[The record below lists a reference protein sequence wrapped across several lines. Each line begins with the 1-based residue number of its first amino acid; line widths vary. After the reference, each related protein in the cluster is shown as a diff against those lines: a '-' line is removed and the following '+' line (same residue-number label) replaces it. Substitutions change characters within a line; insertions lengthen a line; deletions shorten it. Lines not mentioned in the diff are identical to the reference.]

1 LKLVLASRSPRR
13 AELLAAAGLEFAL
26 RVADVDESPRDGEDP
41 FVYAVRLAI
50 DKACGVPLNDGEI
63 VLAADTTVV
72 LGKEIMGKPKDAA
85 DATRM
90 LRALAGQKHAVITAI
105 CLRYG
110 VDEVETDV
118 SQTYVWFIPLSD
130 AEIADYVASGE
141 PMDKAGAY
149 AIQGLASKFID
160 RIEGCYST
168 VVGLP
173 MSLVYRDLKAI
184 SARS

>member
-1 LKLVLASRSPRR
+1 MKK
-13 AELLAAAGLEFAL
+13 
-26 RVADVDESPRDGEDP
+26 AD
-41 FVYAVRLAI
+41 AVP
-50 DKACGVPLNDGEI
+50 VNDGEI

-72 LGKEIMGKPKDAA
+72 LNGQIMGKPKGTEDAA
-85 DATRM
+85 RM
-90 LRALAGQKHAVITAI
+90 LRALAGQRHEVITAI

-110 VDEVETDV
+110 ADEVETDV
-118 SQTYVWFIPLSD
+118 SRTYVWIIPLSD

-149 AIQGLASKFID
+149 AIQGLASKFVD

-184 SARS
+184 SAQS

>member
-13 AELLAAAGLEFAL
+13 AELLKAAGFEFTVRA
-26 RVADVDESPRDGEDP
+26 ADVDETPRDGEDP
-41 FVYAVRLAI
+41 FAYAVRLAI
-50 DKACGVPLNDGEI
+50 DKAYAVPVNDGEI
-63 VLAADTTVV
+63 LLAADTTVV
-72 LGKEIMGKPKDAA
+72 LGNEIMGKPKDAA
-85 DATRM
+85 DAARM
-90 LRALAGQKHAVITAI
+90 LRALAGRRHEVVTAI

-110 VDEVETDV
+110 DEVETDN
-118 SQTYVWFIPLSD
+118 SRTYVWFVPLSE

-160 RIEGCYST
+160 RIEGSYSN